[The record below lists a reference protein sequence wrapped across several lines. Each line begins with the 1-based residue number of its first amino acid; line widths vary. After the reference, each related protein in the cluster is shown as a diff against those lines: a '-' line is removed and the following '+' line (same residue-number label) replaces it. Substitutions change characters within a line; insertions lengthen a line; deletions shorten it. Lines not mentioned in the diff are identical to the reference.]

1 MAVHIYISCPRIVS
15 FIDSDVFGSL
25 LEIPAAVKDYVI
37 KNIPHPSGLIGCHV
51 NSSWSLDCC
60 EYDIVVFAKGTN
72 QVIKLPG
79 YTIEAIYLGKQ
90 VRDYMVDLKGMVII
104 KDSKDLTLS
113 AAMQEITDVKY
124 SRLLAA
130 VGRKWLVSSLFYQQR
145 MKKSRQPALSAMW
158 LKVAA
163 YHYIAGTL
171 AISGSR
177 PMPLH
182 ELAQIRQEDLSVE
195 VADGVHAALECIG
208 IERATR
214 PSIARSMEA
223 AAEIKSNDYDRDLA
237 LSKMN
242 HMLENGMLADCYYY
256 IGRVVAENVS
266 ARQDAFLNRYVKL
279 IQIGMDLSSDVQ
291 SLEKIQKSLFRA
303 TKKNLK

>member
-1 MAVHIYISCPRIVS
+1 MK
-15 FIDSDVFGSL
+15 
-25 LEIPAAVKDYVI
+25 IPAAVRDYVI
-37 KNIPHPSGLIGCHV
+37 KNIPHPSGLIGCRI
-51 NSSWSLDCC
+51 NDSWSLDCC
-60 EYDIVVFAKGTN
+60 EYDIAVFAKGAN

-79 YTIEAIYLGKQ
+79 YTVEAIYLGRP
-90 VRDYMVDLKGMVII
+90 VRDYVVDLKGMVII
-104 KDSKDLTLS
+104 KDSKDLALS
-113 AAMQEITDVKY
+113 SAMQEITDTKY
-124 SRLLAA
+124 SRFLAA
-130 VGRKWLVSSLFYQQR
+130 AGRKWLVSSLFYQQR

-182 ELAQIRQEDLSVE
+182 ELAQVRHVDLSVE
-195 VADGVHAALECIG
+195 AADGVHAALECIG

-237 LSKMN
+237 LLKMN
-242 HMLENGMLADCYYY
+242 HTLESGMLADCYYY
-256 IGRVVAENVS
+256 IGRVIAENVS
-266 ARQDAFLNRYVKL
+266 ARPDAFLNRYVKL
-279 IQIGMDLSSDVQ
+279 IQIGMDLSNDVQ
-291 SLEKIQKSLFRA
+291 NLEKIQKSLFRA
-303 TKKNLK
+303 AKKSLK